1 MRADPDGPPGGWRR
15 WGRRFW
21 EGWLGAVDG
30 WVAGVGIAGLWVRTK
45 GAFES
50 NLLGPFPGIR
60 SLFGLPIERFACV
73 GASLAD
79 PSASEIPGSER
90 ERGGSVGTKKIRRE
104 RKEWEGRCSTT
115 VGPKLTTSYKE
126 KQTGRDG

>member
-15 WGRRFW
+15 PFW
-21 EGWLGAVDG
+21 EVRADDG
-30 WVAGVGIAGLWVRTK
+30 RAGLELST

-50 NLLGPFPGIR
+50 NLLGPFPGAFWLR
-60 SLFGLPIERFACV
+60 DPELQRFACV

-104 RKEWEGRCSTT
+104 RKEWGGAYQHTLPSSVSWAGPR
-115 VGPKLTTSYKE
+115 VGTLDIVVEAPL
-126 KQTGRDG
+126 DG